1 MTPTDLARHLG
12 VNPLRVRKWEKGD
25 TPEPVAVHLISKWF
39 AEEVP
44 VLSIRRD
51 ATFASKVR
59 ARRLE
64 WGMTREE
71 LARKLGVAYS
81 TIRGWENAAVPES
94 ASMGI
99 IRSWFAEE
107 APDI

>member
-1 MTPTDLARHLG
+1 MTPTDLARYLG
-12 VNPLRVRKWEKGD
+12 VQPLRVRQWEMGK
-25 TPEPVAVHLISKWF
+25 TPEPAAVHLISKWH

-51 ATFASKVR
+51 ATFASRVK

-81 TIRGWENAAVPES
+81 TIRGWENSAIPETG
-94 ASMGI
+94 SMDI
-99 IRSWFAEE
+99 IRSWFAEKV
-107 APDI
+107 PHT